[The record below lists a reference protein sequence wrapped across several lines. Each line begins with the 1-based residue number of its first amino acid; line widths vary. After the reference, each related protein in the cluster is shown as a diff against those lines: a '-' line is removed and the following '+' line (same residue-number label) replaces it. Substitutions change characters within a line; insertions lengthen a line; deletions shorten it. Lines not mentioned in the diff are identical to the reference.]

1 MDSGHAARLVQIRHA
16 ETTYDTQ
23 AHAQITAGHVLV
35 GVGEEG
41 LEGGVQEVEERI
53 VLLRSQQE
61 DIPHCSDNVSQK
73 FHSPLG
79 QTDMRTGARDFAHEG
94 GFWEALP
101 HYLMPC
107 YWLSCL
113 LYPFHYHYCWSPI
126 NCRYLRKS

>member
-1 MDSGHAARLVQIRHA
+1 MDSGHAAGLVLVRHA
-16 ETTYDTQ
+16 ETTCDTQ
-23 AHAQITAGHVLV
+23 AHAQIAAGHVLV
-35 GVGEEG
+35 GLEVEG
-41 LEGGVQEVEERI
+41 QEGGVQEVEVWI

-61 DIPHCSDNVSQK
+61 DIPQSLNNVPQK
-73 FHSPLG
+73 SHSPLG
-79 QTDMRTGARDFAHEG
+79 QTDMRTGARDCAHEG

-126 NCRYLRKS
+126 NCRYLRQS